1 MYEYL
6 TTESLAK
13 RAKNLEKG
21 ALTVTF
27 SPPSK
32 LKSSVQ
38 SKSQIKFHCCVLRT
52 KKVHLVSFIL
62 VVEYDKDPEV
72 PLGLNCCIYSLE
84 MRQLFSPKNVC
95 FRLHIDKT
103 CVRAVFSMS
112 PLI

>member
-72 PLGLNCCIYSLE
+72 PLGLNCCIT
-84 MRQLFSPKNVC
+84 V
-95 FRLHIDKT
+95 
-103 CVRAVFSMS
+103 
-112 PLI
+112 

>member
-72 PLGLNCCIYSLE
+72 PLGLNFCIT
-84 MRQLFSPKNVC
+84 V
-95 FRLHIDKT
+95 
-103 CVRAVFSMS
+103 
-112 PLI
+112 

>member
-6 TTESLAK
+6 TTESVAK
-13 RAKNLEKG
+13 RAKNLEK

-38 SKSQIKFHCCVLRT
+38 SKSQIPLLCFKN

-62 VVEYDKDPEV
+62 VLEYDKDPEV
-72 PLGLNCCIYSLE
+72 PLGIYCCIYSLE
-84 MRQLFSPKNVC
+84 MKQLFSPKNVC

>member
-13 RAKNLEKG
+13 RAKNLEK

-38 SKSQIKFHCCVLRT
+38 VSHKFHCCVLRT
-52 KKVHLVSFIL
+52 RKVHLVSFIL
-62 VVEYDKDPEV
+62 VLEYDKDPEV
-72 PLGLNCCIYSLE
+72 PLGIYCCIYSLE
-84 MRQLFSPKNVC
+84 MKELFSPKNVC

-103 CVRAVFSMS
+103 CVRAVFSTS

>member
-6 TTESLAK
+6 TTESVAK
-13 RAKNLEKG
+13 RAKNLEK

-27 SPPSK
+27 SPPFK

-38 SKSQIKFHCCVLRT
+38 TGAHKFHCCILRT

-62 VVEYDKDPEV
+62 VLEYDKVPEV
-72 PLGLNCCIYSLE
+72 RLGIYCCIYSLE
-84 MRQLFSPKNVC
+84 MKQLFSPKNVC

>member
-32 LKSSVQ
+32 FKSSVQ
-38 SKSQIKFHCCVLRT
+38 SKSQIPLLCFKN
-52 KKVHLVSFIL
+52 KKGSFSFI
-62 VVEYDKDPEV
+62 Y
-72 PLGLNCCIYSLE
+72 
-84 MRQLFSPKNVC
+84 FS
-95 FRLHIDKT
+95 RRI
-103 CVRAVFSMS
+103 
-112 PLI
+112 